1 MTTTYPSKAAQK
13 DALDSLNRRYSA
25 FIRALPNYYS
35 FDLPFDLC
43 HWRAKHAAKVSSTSA
58 AVIGDLFAERE
69 AVRARAI
76 VKPPSKQQAREA
88 AITLKF
94 GDNASL
100 KAAMLKY
107 APALA
112 AQFAQGW
119 SDSIVNAVG
128 RGDHE
133 LTWDSYGKLPRGS
146 YERREIEARYG
157 RWQMIVSYYEF
168 ATHDGVIRGDRLADA
183 AKAYGEKTALGWYW
197 KMATKLGK
205 APDVQAVINPTYV
218 NIEVMATVDGHRVHV
233 KQDIVYK
240 VSSKGTPFHQ
250 FPALIYVD
258 GKFTTEAEFA
268 KRFHVEEDKS

>member
-1 MTTTYPSKAAQK
+1 MPTSYPSKAAQK
-13 DALDSLNRRYSA
+13 AALDRLNYRYSELT
-25 FIRALPNYYS
+25 RANHHYDIPY
-35 FDLPFDLC
+35 DLC
-43 HWRAKHAAKVSSTSA
+43 HWRNTKHAKLVTL
-58 AVIGDLFAERE
+58 AVAEQIDALIVE
-69 AVRARAI
+69 RARVKATPV

-94 GDNASL
+94 GDNATL

-133 LTWDSYGKLPRGS
+133 LTWDGYGKLPRGS
-146 YERREIEARYG
+146 YERREIEARYDH
-157 RWQMIVSYYEF
+157 WHMIVSYYEF

-218 NIEVMATVDGHRVHV
+218 NIEVNATVDGHRVHI